1 MAQGKRQAAM
11 PVSFC
16 TSSIALENPRQRL
29 TRYWRIIMAEM
40 LKQHRML
47 FGGKLIYCSMLLW
60 PALELGTAYY
70 TFQPLAH
77 APGLRQHWP
86 LAADARA
93 VMLFFITGMLAYVF
107 YWSLVQSSWM
117 FSRERFEG
125 TLEMMFLTPANRL
138 VLMLANG
145 TAALFQSVWLFL
157 TFTVGL
163 MALVGGLHMSHPMML
178 VLAFLSLFLPAMAW
192 AVFLNSFCIFARDSS
207 FFYSL
212 LEPTMSFLSAVR
224 LPPFVYPLAVRVVGS
239 VLPLTT
245 SLIILRA
252 ALLEGATLMQLMPQ
266 LVFLMGLTLVLF
278 VLAAWALKRGE
289 EHARHTG
296 SLSLF

>member
-1 MAQGKRQAAM
+1 MSQVKVQTEKPVPFIVPGVMAEA
-11 PVSFC
+11 
-16 TSSIALENPRQRL
+16 PRQRL
-29 TRYWRIIMAEM
+29 ARLWRIVLAEM

-86 LAADARA
+86 LAADSRSVA
-93 VMLFFITGMLAYVF
+93 LFFITGMLAYVF

-145 TAALFQSVWLFL
+145 TAALFQSAWLFL

-163 MALVGGLHMSHPMML
+163 IVLVGGLHMSHPAML
-178 VLAFLSLFLPAMAW
+178 VLAFLALLLPAMAW

-224 LPPFVYPLAVRVVGS
+224 LPPFVYPLAVRIVGNL
-239 VLPLTT
+239 LPLTT

-252 ALLEGATLMQLMPQ
+252 ALLEGATFMQLLPQ
-266 LVFLMGLTLVLF
+266 LAFLLALTLILF
-278 VLAAWALKRGE
+278 ALAAWALKHGE
-289 EHARHTG
+289 EHARRTG